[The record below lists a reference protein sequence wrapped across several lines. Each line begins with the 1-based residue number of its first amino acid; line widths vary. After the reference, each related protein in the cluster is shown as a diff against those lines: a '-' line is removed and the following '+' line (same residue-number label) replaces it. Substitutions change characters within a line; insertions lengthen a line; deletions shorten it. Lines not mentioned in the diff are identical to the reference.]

1 MNPKV
6 VIANAFKMNYD
17 KKLDFSVIKGHVEAY
32 DDTTADELLLRIQ
45 DANVLVTKEMPVTAS
60 MIDRFPGSVTLLVE
74 AGTGYNNIDIE
85 AATKKGITVCNIPAY
100 SSERVAHTAIMM
112 VLQLSSMMQ
121 QQIRMLQAK
130 DYRNFT
136 DHLMVPHRE
145 VNGKTI
151 GLIGCGGIGT
161 VVMKVARA
169 LDMNVLIYKRHPGH
183 NEPGVTYVTLPELL
197 AQSDYVSLHC
207 PLTEETKHIIDAKA
221 LKRMKETAFLI
232 NTARGALVDEKAL
245 IAALVHHDIT
255 GAGLDVQEVEPPAM
269 DSPLYTLDN
278 VIITPHMGWK
288 GLETRERL
296 VSIIADNIEQFF
308 NGTPINVVNG

>member
-121 QQIRMLQAK
+121 QQISVANILQ
-130 DYRNFT
+130 T
-136 DHLMVPHRE
+136 
-145 VNGKTI
+145 
-151 GLIGCGGIGT
+151 GI
-161 VVMKVARA
+161 R
-169 LDMNVLIYKRHPGH
+169 
-183 NEPGVTYVTLPELL
+183 
-197 AQSDYVSLHC
+197 
-207 PLTEETKHIIDAKA
+207 
-221 LKRMKETAFLI
+221 
-232 NTARGALVDEKAL
+232 
-245 IAALVHHDIT
+245 
-255 GAGLDVQEVEPPAM
+255 
-269 DSPLYTLDN
+269 
-278 VIITPHMGWK
+278 
-288 GLETRERL
+288 
-296 VSIIADNIEQFF
+296 
-308 NGTPINVVNG
+308 